1 MNLWAVSC
9 QAPCPCDSL
18 GKNTDVGC
26 HSLLQGIFPTQGV
39 GFCQSPLAGRFFTN
53 SATWQAWHGHVLCAY
68 VVLHAILTLSV
79 SIQRAHM
86 AFIVVTTLL
95 HRRENEGGTEMLS
108 HPPSCF
114 RMLSGESFLSPICPT
129 IASLARFLVTGM
141 RRDHFS
147 AGGPT
152 LPGVKPPDQ
161 QKDLRSWGS

>member
-1 MNLWAVSC
+1 M
-9 QAPCPCDSL
+9 
-18 GKNTDVGC
+18 GC

-53 SATWQAWHGHVLCAY
+53 SATWEAWCRHVLCAY

-79 SIQRAHM
+79 SIHQAHM
-86 AFIVVTTLL
+86 AFIVITTLL
-95 HRRENEGGTEMLS
+95 YRRENEGGMEMLS

-129 IASLARFLVTGM
+129 VASLARFLVTGM

-147 AGGPT
+147 PGGLT

-161 QKDLRSWGS
+161 QKDLRGWGS